1 MHITSLKLRMVDH
14 YANQVTPFAPD
25 PATLPIDANV
35 DSERQELLDHG
46 ILVKSDS
53 GSGFDL
59 TPKGE
64 RYYEHVLMVKP

>member
-25 PATLPIDANV
+25 PSTLPIDANI
-35 DSERQELLDHG
+35 DAERQELIDND
-46 ILVKSDS
+46 ILMKSDS

-64 RYYEHVLMVKP
+64 RYYNKVLLVKP